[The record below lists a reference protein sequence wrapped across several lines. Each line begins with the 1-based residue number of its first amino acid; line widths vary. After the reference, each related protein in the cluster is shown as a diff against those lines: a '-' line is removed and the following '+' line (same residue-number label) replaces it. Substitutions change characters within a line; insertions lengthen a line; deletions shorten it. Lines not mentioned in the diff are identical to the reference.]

1 MTRLRI
7 FGSLALGLSFILP
20 AFASAAPPVSGARFF
35 GFGASV
41 EPESGPSL
49 NLGFTLHRDGL
60 SVHDVTERAQHT
72 ARRIV
77 RSVAPP
83 GVLAAFRRTLT
94 DNQIG
99 RQVGTCRLEEAVP
112 LGGRIVYS
120 FCWIQADGQFKS
132 FRAHNAFVARP
143 CPAVVSRL
151 IAASLAFVRAQES
164 RAGAV
169 IADFPDPETP
179 TGADSILAA
188 AGPDR
193 RLLVGASIFKNDT
206 LFERSDSV
214 GAYVFRDGLV
224 VSSLTSFDN
233 RFSRIEYTR
242 GQATPAEMAQL
253 TASLASGR
261 VGQLTSCSLYFDG
274 NLKVKDSYAWAG
286 LGTRTNQFLAS
297 TESTEAA
304 CPSAL
309 DGLNDSIARIEALVK
324 SHPDSW
330 VVFFIEGS

>member
-7 FGSLALGLSFILP
+7 FGSLALGLSFVLP

-41 EPESGPSL
+41 QPAQGPSL
-49 NLGFTLHRDGL
+49 SLGMVLHCDGF
-60 SVHDVTERAQHT
+60 SVHDLTEGGEHA

-83 GVLAAFRRTLT
+83 RELAAFRRTLT

-99 RQVGTCRLEEAVP
+99 RQIGTCRLEEAVP

-120 FCWIQADGQFKS
+120 FLWIQADGEFKS
-132 FRAHNAFVARP
+132 FRAHNAFVASP
-143 CPAVVSRL
+143 CPAAVSRL
-151 IAASLAFVRAQES
+151 IAASLAFVRAQET

-169 IADFPDPETP
+169 RVDFPDPAIP
-179 TGADSILAA
+179 TDADFIPAT
-188 AGPDR
+188 AGPDH
-193 RLLVGASIFKNDT
+193 RLLVSASISKNDT

-253 TASLASGR
+253 TASLANGR

-274 NLKVKDSYAWAG
+274 NLKLNDSYAWAG
-286 LGTRTNQFLAS
+286 LRTRTNQFLAS

-304 CPSAL
+304 CPGAL
-309 DGLNDSIARIEALVK
+309 DGLNQSIARIEAQVK
-324 SHPDSW
+324 SHPGSW
-330 VVFFIEGS
+330 VV